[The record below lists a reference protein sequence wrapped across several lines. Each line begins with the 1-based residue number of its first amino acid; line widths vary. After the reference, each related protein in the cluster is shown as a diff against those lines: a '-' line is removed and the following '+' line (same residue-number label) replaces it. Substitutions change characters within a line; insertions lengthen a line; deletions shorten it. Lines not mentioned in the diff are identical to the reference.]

1 MSRREVFSYNILD
14 ICFSENRHFDGELE
28 STGL

>member
-14 ICFSENRHFDGELE
+14 ICFSENCCFDGGLE
-28 STGL
+28 SAGL